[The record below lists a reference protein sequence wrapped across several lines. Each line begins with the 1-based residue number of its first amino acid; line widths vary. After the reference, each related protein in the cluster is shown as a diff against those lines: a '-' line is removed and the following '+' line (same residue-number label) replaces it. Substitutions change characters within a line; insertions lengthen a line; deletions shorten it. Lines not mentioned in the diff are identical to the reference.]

1 MRMGREGRRTALQ
14 SECHRVVPT
23 IRLMKRWK
31 TMTVTMMMNFMS
43 MNLIWRTSREAA
55 MELMAIM
62 AEVETQ

>member
-1 MRMGREGRRTALQ
+1 
-14 SECHRVVPT
+14 
-23 IRLMKRWK
+23 
-31 TMTVTMMMNFMS
+31 MTVTMMMNFMS